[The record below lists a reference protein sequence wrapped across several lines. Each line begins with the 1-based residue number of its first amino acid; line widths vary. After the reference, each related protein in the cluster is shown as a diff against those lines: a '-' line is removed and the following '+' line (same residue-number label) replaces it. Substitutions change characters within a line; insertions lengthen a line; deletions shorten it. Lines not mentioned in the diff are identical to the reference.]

1 MTSGH
6 ICLRGS
12 QDGGSVSIIRP
23 DKAEKNQHHQLRAQ

>member
-12 QDGGSVSIIRP
+12 QDGGSVFMIRP
-23 DKAEKNQHHQLRAQ
+23 DKAEKNQHRQLCGQ